1 MQDHERSRH
10 NLKAI
15 PLIIFAVTMMVTGQI
30 LEKKGIQVVKDAAG
44 DDFSFATHV
53 INILFNPYVLAGLCV
68 YFFSAL
74 TWLMVLSS
82 ADLSFAYP
90 FLAVS
95 YVAIIF
101 ASPIAFPEQ
110 EPWPDAWKIGAV
122 LLIIA
127 GVLAMAQGERIR
139 EQRMRRLIEG
149 PPRHDGEGGDE

>member
-1 MQDHERSRH
+1 MHDHDRSKH

-30 LEKKGIQVVKDAAG
+30 LEKKGIQVVKLAAG

-53 INILFNPYVLAGLCV
+53 FSILFNPYVLAGLGV

-90 FLAVS
+90 FLAIS
-95 YVAIIF
+95 YVAIII
-101 ASPIAFPEQ
+101 ASPLAFPGQ
-110 EPWPDAWKIGAV
+110 EPWPDTWKVGAV

-139 EQRMRRLIEG
+139 ERRIRKLLEG
-149 PPRHDGEGGDE
+149 PPDHDKGGER